1 MRDYNVGSLIMCN
14 YKKAC
19 QSLGWIKEMNN
30 IYCIVE
36 WFDGYPDQV
45 IQHENLIEYLCEM
58 DAYLR
63 DEIQSR
69 NINSLR

>member
-1 MRDYNVGSLIMCN
+1 
-14 YKKAC
+14 
-19 QSLGWIKEMNN
+19 MNN
-30 IYCIVE
+30 VYCIVE
-36 WFDGYPDQV
+36 WLDGYPDQV